1 MNENRAPEDGN
12 AEIVPEGHS
21 LRRGALRP
29 RPADAAAHEV
39 TLECAEDEDGN
50 PVCSISME
58 DWARA
63 KAAPEGIRLRLVVKV
78 ALKESK
84 PSGDVSGSLSDPS
97 LFEKQQADGTVGED

>member
-1 MNENRAPEDGN
+1 MNETRTPEDGN
-12 AEIVPEGHS
+12 AEIVSGGHS
-21 LRRGALRP
+21 LTSRGLRRLTESVKQ
-29 RPADAAAHEV
+29 EV

-63 KAAPEGIRLRLVVKV
+63 KASPEGVSLRLVVKV

-84 PSGDVSGSLSDPS
+84 PSGDASGPLSDPS
-97 LFEKQQADGTVGED
+97 LFERQTADGTDDEA